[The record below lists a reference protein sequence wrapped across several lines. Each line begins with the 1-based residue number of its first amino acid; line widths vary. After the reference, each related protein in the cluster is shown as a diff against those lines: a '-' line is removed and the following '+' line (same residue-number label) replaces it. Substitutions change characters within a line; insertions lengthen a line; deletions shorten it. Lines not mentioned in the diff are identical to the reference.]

1 MSSKSLCATTWS
13 DNQLTKEYVYEEL
26 MDSFDFITNITE
38 EHPEGITID
47 KLKKLA
53 ERFGFKQKESVL
65 QEMIDIAA
73 GSEKEVVNRLD
84 FERLLER
91 MNLYQKTSS
100 FAQNE

>member
-1 MSSKSLCATTWS
+1 MNSRNSCATTWF

-38 EHPEGITID
+38 DHPEGITKD

-53 ERFGFKQKESVL
+53 ERFGFKQKEDVL
-65 QEMIDIAA
+65 QEMIEIAA
-73 GSEKEVVNRLD
+73 SEDKGIVSRLD
-84 FERLLER
+84 FERLLEI